1 MSTIMGPKKSSR
13 KSSSKSI
20 DAKVLKEIAALKK
33 EVKKLKKENKKLDD
47 HINAIYNDNN
57 NTAQQIA
64 DMFSTMDSQ
73 DDEITL
79 IKKVMKEKLNINWR
93 RIEEES

>member
-1 MSTIMGPKKSSR
+1 MSSSNRSSR
-13 KSSSKSI
+13 KSSSKSN
-20 DAKVLKEIAALKK
+20 DTKVLKEIATLKK
-33 EVKKLKKENKKLDD
+33 DVKKLKKENKRLDR
-47 HINAIYNDNN
+47 HIDAIYNDNN

-73 DDEITL
+73 GDEITL

-93 RIEEES
+93 RIEEGS

>member
-1 MSTIMGPKKSSR
+1 MSSSSKSSR

-20 DAKVLKEIAALKK
+20 DAKVLNEIAALKK

-57 NTAQQIA
+57 NAAQQIA
-64 DMFSTMDSQ
+64 DMFSTMDGQ
-73 DDEITL
+73 GDEITL
-79 IKKVMKEKLNINWR
+79 IKKVMKEKLSINWR
-93 RIEEES
+93 RAEEET

>member
-1 MSTIMGPKKSSR
+1 MSSSNRSSR

-33 EVKKLKKENKKLDD
+33 EVKNLKKENKKLDD
-47 HINAIYNDNN
+47 HITAIYNDNN

-64 DMFSTMDSQ
+64 DMFSTMDGQ
-73 DDEITL
+73 GDEIIL
-79 IKKVMKEKLNINWR
+79 IKKTMKEKLNINWR
-93 RIEEES
+93 RVEEE

>member
-1 MSTIMGPKKSSR
+1 MSSSNRSSR

-33 EVKKLKKENKKLDD
+33 EVKNLKKENKKLDD

-64 DMFSTMDSQ
+64 DMFSTMDGQ
-73 DDEITL
+73 GDEITL
-79 IKKVMKEKLNINWR
+79 IKKVMKEKLSINWR
-93 RIEEES
+93 RAEEES

>member
-1 MSTIMGPKKSSR
+1 MSTSNRSSR
-13 KSSSKSI
+13 KSSSKSTGT
-20 DAKVLKEIAALKK
+20 KVLKEIATLKK
-33 EVKKLKKENKKLDD
+33 EVKKLKKDNEKLDA

-73 DDEITL
+73 GDEITL

-93 RIEEES
+93 IVEEGS